1 MLDLFITQFQ
11 EKYNLQKT
19 DRIAVACS
27 GGVDSMLL
35 CHLLLKMEIAFSILH
50 CNFNLRG
57 KESLGDA
64 SFVKDFAL
72 RNRLDFYQIDFD
84 TNSYAEEKK
93 ISIQMAAR
101 ELRYEWFHQI
111 RSKENFRWIATA
123 HHLDDDIET
132 LLINIGRGT
141 GIRGILG
148 IPDKTNGFIRPLLNF
163 SKSDIITYAKDQSLE
178 WREDKSNQSTE
189 YLRNHLRL
197 KVIPEWKRKA
207 PYLSQGFLRVK
218 TQMQQSL
225 ELQND
230 YLSLVKKQVWRESEL
245 GIEINLER
253 LSEFPNTSNLLYE
266 LLFSYG
272 FTAWQDIED
281 LQNAQSGK
289 FIYSQTHRL
298 LKDRTSFWL
307 SEKKKNQPVGSV
319 FITKSEDLT
328 SLSLI
333 LEKISAKVF
342 KLESKRVIFVS
353 EKKIRFPLELRLWKA
368 GDFFY
373 PIGMIGKK
381 KLSKYF
387 KDEKYSLLEKEAIW
401 VLCSEDDIVWV
412 VGHRADKR
420 FLLDSPEEAKIKIT
434 I

>member
-1 MLDLFITQFQ
+1 
-11 EKYNLQKT
+11 
-19 DRIAVACS
+19 
-27 GGVDSMLL
+27 
-35 CHLLLKMEIAFSILH
+35 
-50 CNFNLRG
+50 
-57 KESLGDA
+57 
-64 SFVKDFAL
+64 
-72 RNRLDFYQIDFD
+72 
-84 TNSYAEEKK
+84 
-93 ISIQMAAR
+93 MAAR

-353 EKKIRFPLELRLWKA
+353 EKKF
-368 GDFFY
+368 G
-373 PIGMIGKK
+373 
-381 KLSKYF
+381 
-387 KDEKYSLLEKEAIW
+387 
-401 VLCSEDDIVWV
+401 
-412 VGHRADKR
+412 
-420 FLLDSPEEAKIKIT
+420 FL
-434 I
+434 